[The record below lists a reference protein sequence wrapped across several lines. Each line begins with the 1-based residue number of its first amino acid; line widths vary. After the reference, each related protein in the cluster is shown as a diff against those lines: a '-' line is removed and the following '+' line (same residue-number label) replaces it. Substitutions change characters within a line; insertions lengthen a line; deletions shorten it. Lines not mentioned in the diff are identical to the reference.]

1 MLIKKVEPEFSFFD
15 DRGELTQLVSNGYMQ
30 VNVLHSKAGTVR
42 GNHYHKQCT
51 EAFYVIEGS
60 VSVEVQDGDICE
72 KEIFSKGDFFCVMPG
87 IMHSL
92 RFEEN
97 CTMVQLYD
105 VPVEHNDG
113 SKDIY
118 AGG

>member
-1 MLIKKVEPEFSFFD
+1 MLIKRIEPEFSFLD
-15 DRGELTQLVSNGYMQ
+15 SRGELTQLVSKGYAQ
-30 VNVLHSKAGTVR
+30 VNILHSKAGTVR
-42 GNHYHKQCT
+42 GDHYHKQCT

-60 VSVEVQDGDICE
+60 VCIEVQDGAICE
-72 KEIFSKGDFFCVMPG
+72 RETFLKGDFFCVMPG

-92 RFEEN
+92 RFEKN

-105 VPVEHNDG
+105 VPVENSDG